1 MRRYPTLWGTLLL
14 AIVLTIP
21 AMSGHAR
28 EFTGENALG
37 VETDLM
43 QRTQQGL
50 HLIYQ
55 REYKLALR
63 HFREVGEIYPD
74 SPAGPFGR
82 SVVFQAMMLEN
93 FDYAYRDTYQVE
105 AEKALALV
113 ERALKSPDQKAWN
126 YFLYAGIVGLDG
138 LDRVREGDYLTAFN
152 KGWDALEA
160 MKKAKRHA
168 PEFADPDLGIGIYN
182 YWRTA
187 ITGRVD
193 FLPKFGDHRA
203 EGIQQME
210 HARDNGMLVWAGA
223 SFALAYT
230 YMEERD
236 YDKAI
241 AECLTVQAEYPA
253 SIINN
258 MLLARIYTKS
268 KSYDSAIATLE
279 RIQRTDPSNRRVLWH
294 IGDTYYKSNRHNDEA
309 KQAFIEYLEHSIP
322 DPYRCHAEYRLGQIA
337 QRQRDYAEAARRFE
351 RALQANPKYSPARKR
366 LESVQKKLASQ

>member
-1 MRRYPTLWGTLLL
+1 MRRYSMFAGALLL
-14 AIVLTIP
+14 AFVLSIP
-21 AMSGHAR
+21 WTSAQAR
-28 EFTGENALG
+28 EFTGENTLD

-43 QRTQQGL
+43 RRTQEGL
-50 HLIYQ
+50 EMIYQ
-55 REYKLALR
+55 RQYKEALR
-63 HFREVGEIYPD
+63 HFREVREIYPD
-74 SPAGPFGR
+74 SPAGSFGR

-93 FDYAYRDTYQVE
+93 FDYGYRDTYQVE

-113 ERALKSPDQKAWN
+113 EKALKSPDQKAWN
-126 YFLYAGIVGLDG
+126 YFLYAGIIGLDG

-160 MKKAKRHA
+160 MKKSKRHA
-168 PEFADPDLGIGIYN
+168 PDFADPDLGIGIYN

-187 ITGRVD
+187 ITSRVD

-210 HARDNGMLVWAGA
+210 HARDNSMLVWAGA
-223 SFALAYT
+223 SFALSYT

-241 AECLTVQAEYPA
+241 AECITLQAEYPN

-268 KSYDSAIATLE
+268 KNYDGALAALE
-279 RIQRTDPSNRRVLWH
+279 QIQQTDPSNRRVLWH
-294 IGDTYYKSNRHNDEA
+294 IGDTYYKSRRHDDEA
-309 KQAFIEYLEHSIP
+309 KQAFTEYLEHTIP
-322 DPYRCHAEYRLGQIA
+322 APYRCHTEYRLGQIA
-337 QRQRDYAEAARRFE
+337 QRARDYAEAARHFE
-351 RALQANPKYSPARKR
+351 LALQANPKYSPARKR
-366 LESVQKKLASQ
+366 LESMQKKLQP

>member
-1 MRRYPTLWGTLLL
+1 MRRYPTFLGALLL
-14 AIVLTIP
+14 AFILSIP
-21 AMSGHAR
+21 ATHASAR
-28 EFTGENALG
+28 EFTGENTLG

-43 QRTQQGL
+43 RRTQEGL
-50 HLIYQ
+50 ELIYQ
-55 REYKLALR
+55 RQYKLALR

-93 FDYAYRDTYQVE
+93 FDYAYRDTYQAE
-105 AEKALALV
+105 AVKALALV
-113 ERALKSPDQKAWN
+113 EKALKSPDQKAWN
-126 YFLYAGIVGLDG
+126 YFLYAGVIGLDG

-168 PEFADPDLGIGIYN
+168 PDFADPDLGIGIYN

-187 ITGRVD
+187 ITSRVD

-210 HARDNGMLVWAGA
+210 HARDNGLLVWAGA

-241 AECLTVQAEYPA
+241 AECLRVQSEYPD

-268 KSYDSAIATLE
+268 KNYDGAIATLE
-279 RIQRTDPSNRRVLWH
+279 RIQQTDASNKRVLWH
-294 IGDTYYKSNRHNDEA
+294 LGDTYYKSRRHDEEA
-309 KQAFIEYLEHSIP
+309 TQAFTEYLEHNIP
-322 DPYRCHAEYRLGQIA
+322 DTYRCHTEYRLGQIS
-337 QRQRDYAEAARRFE
+337 QRARDYAEAARRYE
-351 RALQANPKYSPARKR
+351 LAVQANPKYSPARKR
-366 LESVQKKLASQ
+366 LESMQKKLANQ

>member
-1 MRRYPTLWGTLLL
+1 MRLWQLFGSAFLL
-14 AIVLTIP
+14 AFFLSIP
-21 AMSGHAR
+21 REQADAR
-28 EFTGENALG
+28 EFTGENSLG

-43 QRTQQGL
+43 RRTQEGL
-50 HLIYQ
+50 DMIYDRQ
-55 REYKLALR
+55 YKEALR

-93 FDYAYRDTYQVE
+93 FDYSYRDTYRVE
-105 AEKALALV
+105 ADKANALV
-113 ERALKSPDQKAWN
+113 ESALRSPNQKGWHQ
-126 YFLYAGIVGLDG
+126 FLYAGIVGLDG

-152 KGWDALEA
+152 KGWDAIDA
-160 MKKAKRHA
+160 MKKAKRAA
-168 PEFADPDLGIGIYN
+168 PDFADPDLGIGIYN

-187 ITGRVD
+187 ITDKVD
-193 FLPKFGDHRA
+193 FLPRFGDHRA
-203 EGIQQME
+203 EGIRQME
-210 HARDNGMLVWAGA
+210 RARDHGLMVWAGA

-241 AECLTVQAEYPA
+241 AECLRVQSEYPD

-258 MLLARIYTKS
+258 MLLGRIYTKA
-268 KSYDSAIATLE
+268 KDYDAAISTLE

-294 IGDTYYKSNRHNDEA
+294 IGDTYYKSRRHNEEA
-309 KQAFIEYLEHSIP
+309 RQFFLQYLDKEIP
-322 DPYRCHAEYRLGQIA
+322 SMFRCHSQYRLGQIA

-351 RALQANPKYSPARKR
+351 LALEANPKYSPAKKR

>member
-1 MRRYPTLWGTLLL
+1 MRRYPMFAGALLL
-14 AIVLTIP
+14 AFVLSIP
-21 AMSGHAR
+21 WASARAR
-28 EFTGENALG
+28 EFTGENTLG

-50 HLIYQ
+50 EMIYQ
-55 REYKLALR
+55 RQHKEALR
-63 HFREVGEIYPD
+63 HFREVREIYPD
-74 SPAGPFGR
+74 SPAGSFGR

-93 FDYAYRDTYQVE
+93 FDYGYRDTYQVE

-113 ERALKSPDQKAWN
+113 ERALNSPDQKAWN
-126 YFLYAGIVGLDG
+126 YFLYAGIIGLDG

-160 MKKAKRHA
+160 MKKSKRHA

-187 ITGRVD
+187 ITSRVD

-223 SFALAYT
+223 SFALSYT

-241 AECLTVQAEYPA
+241 AECITLQAEYPN

-268 KSYDSAIATLE
+268 KNYDGALAALE
-279 RIQRTDPSNRRVLWH
+279 QIQQTDPSNRRVLWH
-294 IGDTYYKSNRHNDEA
+294 IGDTYYKSRRDDDEA
-309 KQAFIEYLEHSIP
+309 KQAFTEYLEHTIP
-322 DPYRCHAEYRLGQIA
+322 APYRCHTEYRLGQIA
-337 QRQRDYAEAARRFE
+337 QRARDYAVAARHFE
-351 RALQANPKYSPARKR
+351 LALQANPKYSPAKKR
-366 LESVQKKLASQ
+366 LESMRKKLAGQ